1 MTLHTSDFEEIKPQ
15 WRVKLEDPLSISTRG
30 KRRLLLV
37 ASTIAFAVI
46 QLGLLPTKIEAL
58 GIAFEG
64 KNRNDFLF
72 ILFAINAYAWVG
84 FVLYAWADFLL
95 QIRLQRNAVT
105 GHIDAFMKGKAKFSE
120 WLNYP
125 LRFLFD
131 FVAPLTFGG
140 YVLHKLYMSISFEAI
155 HW

>member
-1 MTLHTSDFEEIKPQ
+1 MALQTSDYEEIKPQ

-37 ASTIAFAVI
+37 TSTIAFAVI

-84 FVLYAWADFLL
+84 FVLYAWADFLF
-95 QIRLQRNAVT
+95 QVRLQRNAVT
-105 GHIDAFMKGKAKFSE
+105 GHLDAFMKGKAKFSE
-120 WLNYP
+120 MLNYP
-125 LRFLFD
+125 LRFFFD
-131 FVAPLTFGG
+131 IVAPLGFGT
-140 YVLHKLYMSISFEAI
+140 YVLLKLYAGINFAAVRF
-155 HW
+155 

>member
-1 MTLHTSDFEEIKPQ
+1 M
-15 WRVKLEDPLSISTRG
+15 
-30 KRRLLLV
+30 

>member
-1 MTLHTSDFEEIKPQ
+1 MALQTSDFEEIKPQ

-72 ILFAINAYAWVG
+72 ILFAINAYAWLG
-84 FVLYAWADFLL
+84 FVLYAWADFLF
-95 QIRLQRNAVT
+95 QVRLQRNAVT
-105 GHIDAFMKGKAKFSE
+105 GNIDAFMKGRAKFSE
-120 WLNYP
+120 LLNYP
-125 LRFLFD
+125 LRLLFD
-131 FVAPLTFGG
+131 FVAPLGFGT
-140 YVLHKLYMSISFEAI
+140 YVMFKLYAGINFAAI
-155 HW
+155 RF

>member
-1 MTLHTSDFEEIKPQ
+1 MGLQTSYFEEIKPQ
-15 WRVKLEDPLSISTRG
+15 WRVKLEDPLSVASRG

-37 ASTIAFAVI
+37 SSTIAFAVI

-72 ILFAINAYAWVG
+72 ILFAINAYAWLG

-105 GHIDAFMKGKAKFSE
+105 GHIDAFMKGRAKFSE

-125 LRFLFD
+125 LRFMFD
-131 FVAPLTFGG
+131 FVAPLAFGG
-140 YVLHKLYMSISFEAI
+140 YVLFKLCVGINFGVI
-155 HW
+155 RF